1 MNGINSPSTLVPP
14 VKKSNVKINKRCLIN
29 AFSRVHP
36 FQQDLDLDAY
46 VHYAFC
52 TGGKNLVF
60 FSKFTKIIGNLSAWV
75 NIAHAS
81 KVQW

>member
-1 MNGINSPSTLVPP
+1 M
-14 VKKSNVKINKRCLIN
+14 CLII

-36 FQQDLDLDAY
+36 FQQDLDAY
-46 VHYAFC
+46 VHFAQAE
-52 TGGKNLVF
+52 KKILV